1 MGRVLKMHAAQ
12 SASHR
17 REGSAVLNETRLQA
31 MGGEFP
37 LAECAGEKT
46 TVIACGFQLHK
57 PSILQ
62 SRFTKKHGN
71 SSGFGLYN
79 VLTLL
84 QTL

>member
-1 MGRVLKMHAAQ
+1 
-12 SASHR
+12 
-17 REGSAVLNETRLQA
+17 

-46 TVIACGFQLHK
+46 TVIARGFQFHK

-71 SSGFGLYN
+71 SSGFGLYKM
-79 VLTLL
+79 VTLL
-84 QTL
+84 RTV